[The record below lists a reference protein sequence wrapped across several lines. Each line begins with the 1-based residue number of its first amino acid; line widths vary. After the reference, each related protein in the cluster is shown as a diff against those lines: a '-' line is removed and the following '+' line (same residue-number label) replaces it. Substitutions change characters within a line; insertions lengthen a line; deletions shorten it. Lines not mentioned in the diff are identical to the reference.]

1 MEHRL
6 AQVAAGW
13 PDPNGYVAL
22 RLSWKEDLKC
32 GKSATGRVPI
42 WLSGIKSTCTVDT
55 SAIGMARLFDTHS
68 DACRAVAPFDDLSG
82 GPTYAIYPIYGSRHS
97 RLKDRGSAVYARVRV
112 PPVEMS
118 AKAACTALSPSGSAE
133 SMPTELVPMLDLVE
147 LDWTGRTCRPTWCLG
162 DAYTSWFHAPVLF
175 ACVSTRPLMF
185 VSDDGDMTDGSH
197 VHFMRRIGRL
207 RSDLFEARRS
217 YCARLL
223 DDLTRTGAVLR

>member
-6 AQVAAGW
+6 VQAASEW

-22 RLSWKEDLKC
+22 RLSWKKDLEC
-32 GKSATGRVPI
+32 GRSMTSRVSV
-42 WLSGIKSTCTVDT
+42 WLSVVKSTCTVDT
-55 SAIGMARLFDTHS
+55 SAIGMARLFDTHL

-97 RLKDRGSAVYARVRV
+97 RFKDRGSAVYARVRV
-112 PPVEMS
+112 SPIEVS
-118 AKAACTALSPSGSAE
+118 AQAVCTALSPSGSAE
-133 SMPTELVPMLDLVE
+133 SLPPELVPMLDLVKSNC
-147 LDWTGRTCRPTWCLG
+147 TRRAHRQPWCLG
-162 DAYTSWFHAPVLF
+162 DVYTSWYHAQVLF
-175 ACVSTRPLMF
+175 ACVSTSPLTF
-185 VSDDGDMTDGSH
+185 VADDGDMTDGSQAK
-197 VHFMRRIGRL
+197 FMDRIGRL